1 MSLHISIFEG
11 GNALSPFRIQQIL
24 PLLQAI
30 SPQITDLHA
39 RYVHLAASTDPLQSN
54 AQKTLAALL
63 TYGEPPSEK
72 YAGPLIVVT
81 PRVGTVSP
89 WASKATDIAHNCG
102 IQVKRIERITEFHV
116 VLKDGLLSKTTLTSH
131 QLGAIANEI
140 GRAHV

>member
-39 RYVHLAASTDPLQSN
+39 RYVHWAASTDPLQSN

-63 TYGEPPSEK
+63 TYGEPPLEE

-102 IQVKRIERITEFHV
+102 K
-116 VLKDGLLSKTTLTSH
+116 
-131 QLGAIANEI
+131 I

>member
-1 MSLHISIFEG
+1 MPQLSHFDISPRVSVSLHISIFEG

-63 TYGEPPSEK
+63 TYGEQPLEK
-72 YAGPLIVVT
+72 YAGLHTFLKVVHH
-81 PRVGTVSP
+81 
-89 WASKATDIAHNCG
+89 K
-102 IQVKRIERITEFHV
+102 
-116 VLKDGLLSKTTLTSH
+116 
-131 QLGAIANEI
+131 
-140 GRAHV
+140 